1 MAAPVEALV
10 SGAFAAATAVA
21 QASDRA
27 WSAEIPPGWD
37 VLGAV
42 DGGVLLAIAGRAMRA
57 ATGREP
63 VTLTA
68 HYLAPGRTG
77 PLEVDVDILRSG
89 RTFTTARAVLRQ
101 GDRAVTAL
109 LGTFGDLSVDPD
121 VLIQERQP
129 PAWPDPDTLP
139 RLVAPNEEGFPPAF
153 VNRVDLRVHPAD
165 AGFYEGRPSGRPVMR
180 AYLRLLDDEPIDAV
194 GVLLAA
200 DSLPPPTFNSHLP
213 VNWTPTI
220 ELTTHVRAVPA
231 PGWLRIDTATR
242 FVSHGRLEVDGVIWD
257 SADRVVVQM
266 RQLALVPRAA
276 SS

>member
-1 MAAPVEALV
+1 MT
-10 SGAFAAATAVA
+10 GAFAAATHVERVGESTWA
-21 QASDRA
+21 
-27 WSAEIPPGWD
+27 AEIPPGWD

-77 PLEVDVDILRSG
+77 PVEVDVDVLRSG

-109 LGTFGDLSVDPD
+109 LGTFGDLAEDAD
-121 VLIQERQP
+121 VLIQAHEP
-129 PAWPDPDTLP
+129 PAWPDPETLP
-139 RLVAPNEEGFPPAF
+139 RLTAPNDDGFPPAF
-153 VNRVDLRVHPAD
+153 VNRIDVRVHPED
-165 AGFYEGRPSGRPVMR
+165 AGFYEGRPAGRPVMR
-180 AYLRLLDDEPIDAV
+180 ACLRLLDDEPIDAI
-194 GVLLAA
+194 GMLLAV
-200 DSLPPPTFNSHLP
+200 DSLPPPTFNTHLP

-220 ELTTHVRAVPA
+220 ELTAHVRAVPV

-257 SADRVVVQM
+257 SADRLVAQM
-266 RQLALVPRAA
+266 RQLALVPRPSA
-276 SS
+276 S